1 MMTAAMATGKE
12 PASTGDGVATESPG
26 TKMHDDTADAPGTG
40 GEDARG
46 PLQSNGSFAKLWNRQ
61 WFIGPRVFTLTEP
74 LTVEGRRLPAD
85 FEPHRAV
92 VLGAGWLAREAPEA
106 LAEMVLRMKPR
117 RLLVLLVS
125 SSDER
130 DAVVGALTRYD
141 VPPETVRFLTVP
153 TDTGWVRDFG
163 PIFVREAG
171 GAVRAVDAS
180 YGGPKR
186 RRDDKA
192 SRIIAEQFGAAT
204 TTTPQQWEGG
214 NLLSNGQGLLVTTTQ
229 SINENIARGYDLDTV
244 TGFLK
249 ELFGATQVVVLEHL
263 VGEPTA
269 HVDVFAC
276 FTGPGTIVVGHY
288 DASADPQN
296 AAVLDRNAARL
307 AEVRT
312 RGGMLNVVRIPMPS
326 NEDGAWRSFANVVF
340 ANGTLLVPVYP
351 QTDAAAGKEAL
362 AIYRRL
368 LPEWNVVGVDAGNMA
383 RHQGGLRCV
392 TLYVP
397 EVEALQH
404 DRTAR
409 GSAPDTEP

>member
-1 MMTAAMATGKE
+1 MGKE
-12 PASTGDGVATESPG
+12 PASPGNGVATESPG
-26 TKMHDDTADAPGTG
+26 ARMHDGAADASETG
-40 GEDARG
+40 GKDARG
-46 PLQSNGSFAKLWNRQ
+46 PLQSNGGFAALWNRQ
-61 WFIGPRVFTLTEP
+61 WFIGPRTFTFPESRP
-74 LTVEGRRLPAD
+74 APERWLPGD

-117 RLLVLLVS
+117 RLVVLLMS
-125 SSDER
+125 SSGER
-130 DAVVGALTRYD
+130 DAVTR
-141 VPPETVRFLTVP
+141 VLAGHGVSAETVRFLIVP

-163 PIFVREAG
+163 PIFVRKAG
-171 GAVRAVDAS
+171 GAIDAVDAS

-204 TTTPQQWEGG
+204 TTTPLEWEGG

-229 SINENIARGYDLDTV
+229 SINENIARGHDLDTV

-249 ELFGATQVVVLEHL
+249 EWFGATQVVVLEHL

-276 FTGPGTIVVGHY
+276 FTGPGTIVVGRY

-326 NEDGAWRSFANVVF
+326 NEDGAWRSFVNVVF

-351 QTDAAAGKEAL
+351 DTGAAAAKEAL

-368 LPEWNVVGVDAGNMA
+368 LPEWNVVGVDARNMA

-404 DRTAR
+404 DRTAT
-409 GSAPDTEP
+409 GSAPGTEP